1 MADRGNEL
9 IELLTILVN
18 QTEKTN
24 VCLERLEGR
33 LGAVDAPTAELSD
46 AVRQVLGRMDR
57 LEGLAKDVLTELRV
71 VSLYSTQMTKRFE
84 RELADLR
91 SRLAEQ
97 VPPAAPVKATLP

>member
-1 MADRGNEL
+1 MADKGNEL

-33 LGAVDAPTAELSD
+33 LGAVDAPTAELND
-46 AVRQVLGRMDR
+46 AVRQVLGRIDR

-71 VSLYSTQMTKRFE
+71 VALYATQMTKRFE
-84 RELADLR
+84 RELAELR
-91 SRLAEQ
+91 AK
-97 VPPAAPVKATLP
+97 VGATPPSAGPVKPDR